1 MSKAHRKRSGS
12 LSSYSFSS
20 SDEDSRRKYRRHR
33 NHHDDDANHRR
44 HSHSRKS
51 KRSKSDP
58 SKLPPAPS
66 DFEQLRAHFQ
76 FVLPTDDDDN
86 NVNATSNNT
95 SGYGSTWQQRMVQ
108 HYHSH
113 LYKEYVLADL
123 SHVLSKGKVGLRWRT
138 ENEVFSGRG
147 FRTCGNLKCEGV
159 STDQLSTGGDDDS
172 YRAKIRSAL
181 GVGVAENGG
190 KVPIGVVLPSEGAS
204 RALETYLQSCSNE
217 TSSYGEQSGNHR
229 SDHKKKH
236 KKYRDKRSNYSPQRL
251 ERKEEKRL
259 SQLAYGIG
267 LHDYEVDFAYV
278 EHGKKKREL
287 VKVRLCIRC
296 APLLFVSKSSAA
308 KVAGDTDAGPATKA
322 REAREKAARSHS
334 LMANA
339 ANAIE
344 QNGVSVFNNVAVGN
358 ETTEQDSRREA
369 ATTAHDTV

>member
-86 NVNATSNNT
+86 DVNATSNNT

-172 YRAKIRSAL
+172 YSAKIRSAL

-217 TSSYGEQSGNHR
+217 ASSYGEQSGNHR

-236 KKYRDKRSNYSPQRL
+236 KKYRDKRSNYSSQSL
-251 ERKEEKRL
+251 ERKEEK
-259 SQLAYGIG
+259 
-267 LHDYEVDFAYV
+267 
-278 EHGKKKREL
+278 GK
-287 VKVRLCIRC
+287 
-296 APLLFVSKSSAA
+296 F
-308 KVAGDTDAGPATKA
+308 
-322 REAREKAARSHS
+322 
-334 LMANA
+334 
-339 ANAIE
+339 
-344 QNGVSVFNNVAVGN
+344 
-358 ETTEQDSRREA
+358 
-369 ATTAHDTV
+369 